1 MSFRFD
7 TLFYN
12 PEFASLNIGSRI
24 FRSNHHRGFAKIW
37 FQKFRKIHRKI
48 LVTLFNKITCPRA
61 CDFIKKRLQHRCF
74 PANFAKFKEHLV
86 CRISPVGCFWMLWHW
101 GFLSAAEPDPD
112 FARSVITRHG
122 VFKTLYFTCAYLIFR
137 VRKSYLFAGK
147 WIFFNFYEMY
157 SLNPFLKSFN
167 IELETSLSADFLSA
181 LFSKHS
187 AKRNSS
193 LDKTS
198 AKQYVQLSPNFIYF
212 LDMMKTNS
220 TRLFNKQPSCRRSN
234 AKNGLKVKQL
244 AKQPPTIKTLMQKN
258 FGWILSKKFYFF
270 NFKFTEAKFL
280 QNCFWHNFGAILLW
294 KFVTTINCQCLG
306 QNS

>member
-1 MSFRFD
+1 
-7 TLFYN
+7 
-12 PEFASLNIGSRI
+12 
-24 FRSNHHRGFAKIW
+24 
-37 FQKFRKIHRKI
+37 
-48 LVTLFNKITCPRA
+48 
-61 CDFIKKRLQHRCF
+61 
-74 PANFAKFKEHLV
+74 
-86 CRISPVGCFWMLWHW
+86 
-101 GFLSAAEPDPD
+101 
-112 FARSVITRHG
+112 
-122 VFKTLYFTCAYLIFR
+122 
-137 VRKSYLFAGK
+137 
-147 WIFFNFYEMY
+147 MY

-198 AKQYVQLSPNFIYF
+198 AKQYVQLLPNFIYF

-220 TRLFNKQPSCRRSN
+220 ARLFNKQPSCRRSN

-280 QNCFWHNFGAILLW
+280 QNCF
-294 KFVTTINCQCLG
+294 
-306 QNS
+306 